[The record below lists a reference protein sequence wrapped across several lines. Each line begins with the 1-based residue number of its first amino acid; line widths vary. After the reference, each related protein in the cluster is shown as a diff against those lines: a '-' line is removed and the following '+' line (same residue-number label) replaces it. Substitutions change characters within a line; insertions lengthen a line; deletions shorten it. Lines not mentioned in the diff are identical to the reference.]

1 MIFIELLFDFYIWYY
16 FNFIHWDKCG
26 KIIGWKGYLVN
37 FLNELRN
44 AFYTIKISDVIDVL
58 VMSYVIYKLIIVLKE
73 TRAAQL
79 LKGLLIIL
87 IFSRISFALNLYTI
101 NWVISNIFTAGLVLI
116 IVVFQ
121 PELRRIFEKLGRSNR
136 FFVSLTKMD
145 SQGDQTKTDEII
157 NAVASLSRQKIGA
170 LIVIAN
176 KVGLADIVETGTLL
190 NANISSELLIN
201 IFFPNSPLHDGAVII
216 KDDSIVAAGSFLPL
230 STNMSISK
238 ELGTRHR
245 AALGMSEK
253 SDAFIIVVSEET
265 GIISTVYNATIS
277 RHIDTETLRST
288 LNKLFYEQ
296 DNSWLKK
303 SVKEA
308 DDGDN

>member
-1 MIFIELLFDFYIWYY
+1 M
-16 FNFIHWDKCG
+16 
-26 KIIGWKGYLVN
+26 N

-308 DDGDN
+308 DNGDN

>member
-1 MIFIELLFDFYIWYY
+1 M
-16 FNFIHWDKCG
+16 
-26 KIIGWKGYLVN
+26 
-37 FLNELRN
+37 
-44 AFYTIKISDVIDVL
+44 
-58 VMSYVIYKLIIVLKE
+58 
-73 TRAAQL
+73 
-79 LKGLLIIL
+79 
-87 IFSRISFALNLYTI
+87 
-101 NWVISNIFTAGLVLI
+101 
-116 IVVFQ
+116 
-121 PELRRIFEKLGRSNR
+121 
-136 FFVSLTKMD
+136 
-145 SQGDQTKTDEII
+145 
-157 NAVASLSRQKIGA
+157 
-170 LIVIAN
+170 
-176 KVGLADIVETGTLL
+176 
-190 NANISSELLIN
+190 IN

>member
-1 MIFIELLFDFYIWYY
+1 M
-16 FNFIHWDKCG
+16 
-26 KIIGWKGYLVN
+26 N

-44 AFYTIKISDVIDVL
+44 AFFTIRISDVIDVL

-308 DDGDN
+308 DNGDN

>member
-1 MIFIELLFDFYIWYY
+1 M
-16 FNFIHWDKCG
+16 
-26 KIIGWKGYLVN
+26 N

-44 AFYTIKISDVIDVL
+44 AFFTIRISDVIDVL

-121 PELRRIFEKLGRSNR
+121 PELRRIFEKLGRSNK

>member
-1 MIFIELLFDFYIWYY
+1 M
-16 FNFIHWDKCG
+16 
-26 KIIGWKGYLVN
+26 N

-44 AFYTIKISDVIDVL
+44 AFYTIRISDVIDVL

>member
-1 MIFIELLFDFYIWYY
+1 M
-16 FNFIHWDKCG
+16 
-26 KIIGWKGYLVN
+26 N

-44 AFYTIKISDVIDVL
+44 AFFTIRISDVIDVL

-145 SQGDQTKTDEII
+145 SQGVQTKTDEII

-308 DDGDN
+308 DNGDN

>member
-1 MIFIELLFDFYIWYY
+1 M
-16 FNFIHWDKCG
+16 
-26 KIIGWKGYLVN
+26 N

-44 AFYTIKISDVIDVL
+44 AFYTIRISDVIDVL

-308 DDGDN
+308 DNGDN